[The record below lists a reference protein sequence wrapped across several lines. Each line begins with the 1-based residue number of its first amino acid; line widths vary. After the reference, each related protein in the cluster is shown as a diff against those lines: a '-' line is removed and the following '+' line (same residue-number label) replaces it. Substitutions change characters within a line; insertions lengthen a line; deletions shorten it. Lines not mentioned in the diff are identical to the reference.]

1 MKPNSANL
9 AEILS
14 KQNQYVVPVFQRF
27 YRWERPQWEKLWENL
42 VELRTPGSEGQHF
55 MGFLVFVPE
64 TTVQL
69 DLRLHV
75 IDGQQRLTTLSL
87 LLIAIRD
94 KAEEKGFNSLAQEVT
109 EQYLVNPF
117 REGIDQF
124 RILLKLRDRKEYEA
138 AVNHEEAPDGRITTA
153 LAYFESRLA
162 GLRELSEASGLRHFL
177 TLVTRRLEFMCATI
191 ENDNAYNIFKSLNST
206 GVPLGA
212 ADLIRNFVFMN
223 LRPEMHDDFDQRLWG
238 PFERHFTRRNGV
250 IDDDTLSAFMRDF
263 LMRDGRL
270 LTSKK
275 ETVFDA
281 FEDRYTAMGFS
292 PQTLAIELNR
302 FAEYYMVLRGE
313 RFDRYE
319 PVTEAVDQVNK
330 LKVSTTYPL
339 LLLLFDKRSEGV
351 LSDAQLARAIES
363 LVGFILRRYVCG
375 LDTRAYGKTFT
386 KACTSLG
393 SAPLESLDTYLLQND
408 YPDDRRFKSA
418 FVTLNLYQSQYG
430 RFVLEFLEKSR
441 GHLEPAVLA
450 GAEVEHIMPQ
460 TLTPQWR
467 HALGAEADRIY
478 STWLHTAGNLA
489 LSAYNQTLANR
500 IFSEKR
506 QHYAQ
511 SNIGMTR
518 ELAAFEC
525 WGEAEIQRRGES
537 MAEAASKIWVGPS
550 EPFAPTPAFGG
561 IRELDPENP
570 SSLFYTRII
579 DGNFGATRFSSWREL
594 VDCAVRTSSQQGVP
608 FSVLEQIVG
617 ARDQNPREAHFR
629 QVEHTSLWVRGMD
642 ANQCWQRSFRLAQK
656 ANIDIKV
663 LVEWEETEGA
673 VHPGERA
680 ILRWM
685 PVAPPVHGAIADGR

>member
-42 VELRTPGSEGQHF
+42 MELRTPGSEGQHF
-55 MGFLVFVPE
+55 MGFLVFIPE
-64 TTVQL
+64 TTALL
-69 DLRLHV
+69 DQRLHV
-75 IDGQQRLTTLSL
+75 IDGQQRLTTLSI

-94 KAEEKGFNSLAQEVT
+94 DAEEKGFNDLAREIR

-117 REGIDQF
+117 REGTEQF

-138 AVNHEEAPDGRITTA
+138 AVNCEEVSDGRIGRITSA
-153 LAYFESRLA
+153 LSYFEGKLA
-162 GLRELSEASGLRHFL
+162 ELSELSDASGLKRFL
-177 TLVTRRLEFMCATI
+177 ALVTRRLEFMCATI

-223 LRPEMHDDFDQRLWG
+223 LRPEMHDDFDQRLWA
-238 PFERHFTRRNGV
+238 PLERLFTRTNGV

-270 LTSKK
+270 LKQEK
-275 ETVFDA
+275 EKVFEA

-292 PQTLAIELNR
+292 PQTLAVELNR
-302 FAEYYMVLRGE
+302 FAEYYLVIRGE

-319 PVTEAVDQVNK
+319 PVTAAIEQVNR
-330 LKVSTTYPL
+330 LKVTTTYPL
-339 LLLLFDKRSEGV
+339 LLLLFDKRTEGI
-351 LSDAQLARAIES
+351 LSDAQLAKAIES
-363 LVGFILRRYVCG
+363 LVGFILRRYICG

-393 SAPLESLDTYLLQND
+393 FSPLESLNTYLLHNE

-418 FVTLNLYQSQYG
+418 FVNLNLYQSKYG
-430 RFVLEFLEKSR
+430 RFVLEFLEISR

-450 GAEVEHIMPQ
+450 GSEVEHIMPQ

-467 HALGAEADRIY
+467 HDLGAEADRIH
-478 STWLHTAGNLA
+478 SKWLHTPGNLT
-489 LSAYNQTLANR
+489 LSAYNQALASR
-500 IFSEKR
+500 MFSEKR

-518 ELAAFEC
+518 ELAAFES
-525 WGEAEIQRRGES
+525 WGEAEIERRGAS
-537 MAEAASKIWVGPS
+537 MAEAAARIWIGPS
-550 EPFAPTPAFGG
+550 EPFFPTPGVDG
-561 IRELDPENP
+561 TRELDPENP
-570 SSLFYTRII
+570 ESLFHTHII
-579 DGNFGATRFSSWREL
+579 DGNFGAARFSSWREL
-594 VDCAVRTSSQQGVP
+594 VDCAVRTSSERGVP
-608 FSVLEQIVG
+608 FLVLEQIAGV
-617 ARDQNPREAHFR
+617 RDRNPGEAHFR
-629 QVEHTSLWVRGMD
+629 QIERTNLWVRGMD
-642 ANQCWQRSFRLAQK
+642 AKQCWQRSFRLAQR

-663 LVEWEETEGA
+663 LVEWEDTEGA
-673 VHPGERA
+673 AYPGGRG
-680 ILRWM
+680 ILRWS
-685 PVAPPVHGAIADGR
+685 PIKAQ